1 MTFLEKQDGV
11 ELETKF
17 LQRQNSNS
25 KYVNRCKGEGKIDHG

>member
-17 LQRQNSNS
+17 LS
-25 KYVNRCKGEGKIDHG
+25 KTKFEFKICR

>member
-17 LQRQNSNS
+17 FQRQNSIS
-25 KYVNRCKGEGKIDHG
+25 KYVDSGKGEGKIDHG